1 MMRFKWRHTV
11 DKQDENITG
20 QGQETKDQG
29 DQQPV
34 QTRPITKTMNV
45 EDLKARLGLKIT
57 PKKEET
63 AKPEE
68 KQIGDTGLS
77 MDSIQGTTIS
87 EAEIAEMEKDAT
99 KPKSGLTKNIIITAI
114 VVFVVFVIGLF
125 FGRVLRERRLENIK
139 RTEAEVIAANLATA
153 RNDVARSELQKLIS
167 AHSRAVREFY
177 GKLQDM
183 RKNPQTASKMMD
195 ELRAFMDVCAV
206 YRDNRV
212 FFTVPMIFPK
222 YVINGELI
230 SDVLDYMNTVKI
242 LYEKTE
248 AIAAFRD
255 MLVEVTGTEEK
266 GEMKQYIL
274 VEPFEKEG
282 LKFLRSTYYIAD
294 ISLKD
299 IQETKTGALVPVLPV
314 GSSSGELVDTASIV
328 ELDIAPVAASKS
340 IRYKTAIM
348 KRVESLIE
356 ELKKA
361 ADNVVL
367 MEIEQRINKEV
378 DKPTY
383 WLAF

>member
-1 MMRFKWRHTV
+1 
-11 DKQDENITG
+11 
-20 QGQETKDQG
+20 
-29 DQQPV
+29 
-34 QTRPITKTMNV
+34 
-45 EDLKARLGLKIT
+45 
-57 PKKEET
+57 
-63 AKPEE
+63 
-68 KQIGDTGLS
+68 
-77 MDSIQGTTIS
+77 
-87 EAEIAEMEKDAT
+87 
-99 KPKSGLTKNIIITAI
+99 
-114 VVFVVFVIGLF
+114 
-125 FGRVLRERRLENIK
+125 
-139 RTEAEVIAANLATA
+139 
-153 RNDVARSELQKLIS
+153 
-167 AHSRAVREFY
+167 
-177 GKLQDM
+177 
-183 RKNPQTASKMMD
+183 
-195 ELRAFMDVCAV
+195 MDVCAV